1 MQCLESSRIR
11 DAYLDGEIDALHSVE
26 LEDHLATCADCRMN
40 LESQRVLKGL
50 LQNASLRF
58 SAPVGLQDEI
68 LRSLT
73 LAPPESPVK
82 EAIAADRRWLAVP
95 AVRWRLAAAGLCAVL
110 AGVFAMLLWSRGHA
124 EQRLAEQVVDNHIR
138 SMMAN
143 HLADVPS
150 SDQHSVKPWFN
161 GKLSFSPNV
170 ADLAA
175 KGFPLAGG
183 RLDYMD
189 NQNVAALVYRR
200 RAHIINVF
208 IYPASG
214 DTSPVL
220 TQRRGYNL
228 VHWDSGGMEYWAVSD
243 LNASELQEL
252 VAMLRS

>member
-26 LEDHLATCADCRMN
+26 LEDHLATCTDCRTN
-40 LESQRVLKGL
+40 LESQRALKLL

-58 SAPVGLQDEI
+58 SAPIGLQDEI

-73 LAPPESPVK
+73 PAPPESSGK
-82 EAIAADRRWLAVP
+82 EETTSHRRWIAVP
-95 AVRWRLAAAGLCAVL
+95 AVRWSLAAALCAVV
-110 AGVFAMLLWSRGHA
+110 AGVFALLLWSRGHA

-138 SMMAN
+138 SMMAD

-170 ADLAA
+170 VDLAA
-175 KGFPLAGG
+175 KGFPLTGG

-214 DTSPVL
+214 DSSPVL

-228 VHWDSGGMEYWAVSD
+228 IHWDSSGMEYWAISD